1 METVDT
7 AQQRGK
13 RSQSGASW
21 CVVDIAGR
29 LGKIVIAQQR
39 GKK

>member
-1 METVDT
+1 METVGT

-13 RSQSGASW
+13 RSHSGASL

-29 LGKIVIAQQR
+29 LGKIVISQS
-39 GKK
+39 